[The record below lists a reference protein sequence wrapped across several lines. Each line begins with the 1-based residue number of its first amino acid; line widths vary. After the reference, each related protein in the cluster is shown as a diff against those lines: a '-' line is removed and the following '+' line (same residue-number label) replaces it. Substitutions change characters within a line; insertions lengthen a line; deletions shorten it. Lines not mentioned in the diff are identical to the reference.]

1 MPSYDPAV
9 VTHIV
14 VADVKGPFKQRL
26 GIKRYSDIPNH
37 IPTVKWDWVLS
48 GNKYKPI
55 KRKKAPAEGSASAAA
70 STSSAPG
77 LGDEYEY
84 EYRMD
89 GEWEHA
95 AFPQRI
101 DAGKTPWGELP
112 PKQPAPAPDVDAP
125 RLRRR
130 ARRARRLPVPLHL
143 PIRRLRVRRLREVLA
158 PRRERA
164 LAGRGR
170 GRRPR
175 GLAHA
180 LGVARHGAGGAGG
193 CGG

>member
-48 GNKYKPI
+48 GLKYRPV
-55 KRKKAPAEGSASAAA
+55 KRKKAPAAEGSASAAA
-70 STSSAPG
+70 STSNSVP
-77 LGDEYEY
+77 GDEYEY

-112 PKQPAPAPDVDAP
+112 PKQPAPAPASVRASAP
-125 RLRRR
+125 GGS
-130 ARRARRLPVPLHL
+130 PP
-143 PIRRLRVRRLREVLA
+143 P
-158 PRRERA
+158 
-164 LAGRGR
+164 
-170 GRRPR
+170 
-175 GLAHA
+175 
-180 LGVARHGAGGAGG
+180 ARHEPNHGGRSPAAGPITHGG
-193 CGG
+193 GSDDDMSSSIS